1 MSNSEENE
9 LTEALL
15 DLKEA
20 YLISVSKRLIS
31 NRIPESEIL
40 LLARTL
46 PPQQVIRKLKRS
58 YFFYYLWG
66 KMMQWRR
73 KNKGRDTIA

>member
-46 PPQQVIRKLKRS
+46 PH
-58 YFFYYLWG
+58 
-66 KMMQWRR
+66 
-73 KNKGRDTIA
+73 NKSSGNLSAPTSFTTYGAR